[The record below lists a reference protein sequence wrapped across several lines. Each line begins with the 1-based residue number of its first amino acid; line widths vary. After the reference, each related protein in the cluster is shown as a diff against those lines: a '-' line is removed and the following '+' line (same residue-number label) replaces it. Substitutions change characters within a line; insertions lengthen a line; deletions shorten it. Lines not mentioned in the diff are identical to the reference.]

1 MNTNNKN
8 EISLYEVISFLLSL
22 KTPIIASTALFFIG
36 TLLYAIFLFPFSVS
50 QMTENKMGLND
61 ESFNILKK
69 SIPSFLQHSSDFFKE
84 RNQMGIYNQFQN
96 PDWIDRVIIP
106 IKGLEDYQGAEFEDL
121 RPISHIKINLVGKNH
136 EELKKTIPII
146 QDVIKSTAL
155 KLLISNEL
163 EKLENNKLKEI
174 NYLDISI
181 AKLNQKMLK
190 DSITLESL
198 LKNKEKNIYLKNTWQ
213 KQVNFNVTID
223 DASILSL
230 EKDILRF
237 ERHNTNAEK
246 KALFYDE
253 WEESS
258 GLKSTHLNYLPIDA
272 HIASYN
278 IEEIFNQNSLIDLQD
293 RRSALLDSY
302 EVIKKSKKL
311 FEEQK
316 FFISK
321 VNVSNYFSLVNNED
335 QSNLNYNFIY
345 ELKNLEKTFIYFKIY
360 DDYLSDTY
368 PIITNIEKGRTKFV
382 VMLTLLGSLLGF
394 LIGIIYKIKNYI
406 KQ

>member
-1 MNTNNKN
+1 MNTKNKN

-36 TLLYAIFLFPFSVS
+36 ALLYAIFLFPFSVS
-50 QMTENKMGLND
+50 QMTENRMGLND

-69 SIPSFLQHSSDFFKE
+69 SIPSFLQYSSDFFKE

-223 DASILSL
+223 EDSILRL
-230 EKDILRF
+230 
-237 ERHNTNAEK
+237 ERHNTN
-246 KALFYDE
+246 

-278 IEEIFNQNSLIDLQD
+278 IKEIFNQNSLIDLQD

-302 EVIKKSKKL
+302 EIIKKSKKL

-316 FFISK
+316 FLISK
-321 VNVSNYFSLVNNED
+321 VNLSNYFSLVNNED

-345 ELKNLEKTFIYFKIY
+345 ELKNLEKTFINFKIY